1 MGKHNFRLLLV
12 LIGIH
17 KNMITN
23 LFNYPNYTLIYVVQ
37 ALTLLNR
44 KHLTGLTNTLFYGI
58 I

>member
-1 MGKHNFRLLLV
+1 
-12 LIGIH
+12 
-17 KNMITN
+17 
-23 LFNYPNYTLIYVVQ
+23 VVQ